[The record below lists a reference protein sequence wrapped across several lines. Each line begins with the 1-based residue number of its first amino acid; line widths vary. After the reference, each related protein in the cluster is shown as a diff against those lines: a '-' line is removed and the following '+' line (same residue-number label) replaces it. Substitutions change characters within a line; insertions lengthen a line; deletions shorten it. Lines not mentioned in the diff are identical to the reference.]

1 MITVHSGAGESRIVG
16 TGDGYTAVYAGTEHK
31 APIRKNEL
39 YAALDLIEIVGL
51 YEGPLMALMVAETLR
66 PKLAELGYE
75 L

>member
-1 MITVHSGAGESRIVG
+1 MITVRTGAGESRIVG
-16 TGDGYTAVYAGTEHK
+16 TGDGYTAVYAGTEYD
-31 APIRKNEL
+31 APVRSNEL

-51 YEGPLMALMVAETLR
+51 YEGLLMALMVAETLR